1 MRLPNV
7 KLVVN
12 KSSNIDNTFR
22 NFEMEVLAARTDAT
36 VNANGNGSSNGDAS
50 KDATTKSDFV
60 VSVRENGAK
69 FEFDFSKVYWNPRLV
84 TEHQRIVDLLKPGD
98 VLFDVFAGVGPF
110 AVVAAMKSKRSKN
123 NPNGIRCEHL
133 NHFLS
138 FQFVKCPIFES
149 HLAFASRLNST
160 S

>member
-1 MRLPNV
+1 MLRLPNV

-22 NFEMEVLAARTDAT
+22 NFEMEVLAAKTDA
-36 VNANGNGSSNGDAS
+36 NINGSSNDNGNTP
-50 KDATTKSDFV
+50 KDTSNKNDFI

-84 TEHQRIVDLLKPGD
+84 TEHQRIVDFLKPGD

-110 AVVAAMKSKRSKN
+110 AVVAAVKSKITKN
-123 NPNGIRCEHL
+123 TPKGIR
-133 NHFLS
+133 
-138 FQFVKCPIFES
+138 FVFVIFNVS
-149 HLAFASRLNST
+149 VIS
-160 S
+160 